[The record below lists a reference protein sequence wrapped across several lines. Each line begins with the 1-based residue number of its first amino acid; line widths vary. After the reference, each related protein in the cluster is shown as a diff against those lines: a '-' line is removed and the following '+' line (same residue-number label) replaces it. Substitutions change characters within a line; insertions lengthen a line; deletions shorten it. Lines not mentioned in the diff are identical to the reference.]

1 MAALLIALFTSG
13 AGYWY
18 LQPPY
23 PDESERFGV
32 GLAGPAEE
40 ILRYDVEALGVGWYL
55 NWGTAMEPPH
65 PNGVAFAQTIR
76 LSEGQPTLS
85 ADGVRALVRAN
96 PGSLWLIG
104 NEPDCVWMDNT
115 RPEAYAQAYHDLY
128 HLIKAED
135 PLAQVAFGGVVQA
148 TPLRMLYMDRVWET
162 YQDLYGEPMPVDVWA
177 VHGFILREAPTGWG
191 AGIPPGLES
200 YAGLGMDYK
209 IRDHDDMQI
218 FAEQIVRFRQWMA
231 DHGQREKPLLVP
243 EYGILMWSD
252 ILDEDGEDFSD
263 DRVIAFMHATF
274 DYFRTATDPDIG
286 YPADDNRL
294 VQAWAWYSLD
304 DNVYRD
310 GQVVGEGYNGDLFT
324 GDGVKALT
332 ALGQAYADYVQE
344 RVGLG
349 PMYVDLW
356 PLRFEVQTDGLTW
369 GQTATLTLTVEVANN
384 GRQPAADVVVWFGEG
399 EPGPHGTLLSP
410 PQVLPQV
417 PPRYSG
423 TGVVSVGWTTLVSGT
438 HTLWVVVDP
447 EDAVAESVE
456 GNNRRVLA
464 VSLEGDLVVGPPQLA
479 SPVVMWDG
487 APVVVTVTAA
497 VTNAG
502 TVRLPAGGEVAF
514 WIGEV
519 GQGEPAARDTL
530 GPLSVGEAVEVTGV
544 LTLTAPGGHW
554 IHVEADAAD
563 RFPEPDEGNN
573 RARAWLL
580 IATRRVHLPLVL
592 RGTERF

>member
-1 MAALLIALFTSG
+1 VAALLIALFTSG

-200 YAGLGMDYK
+200 YASLGMDYK

-286 YPADDNRL
+286 YPADDDRL

-324 GDGVKALT
+324 GDGTKTPT

-349 PMYVDLW
+349 PTYVDLW
-356 PLRFEVQTDGLTW
+356 PLRFEVQMDDLTW

-423 TGVVSVGWTTLVSGT
+423 TGVVSAGWTTLVSGT

-464 VSLEGDLVVGPPQLA
+464 VSLEGDLVVGLPRF
-479 SPVVMWDG
+479 
-487 APVVVTVTAA
+487 APSIALWEGGPATVTVTVP
-497 VTNAG
+497 VTNVGRVGVPADAQVVFWVG
-502 TVRLPAGGEVAF
+502 GAGG
-514 WIGEV
+514 
-519 GQGEPAARDTL
+519 GEPAAEV
-530 GPLSVGEAVEVTGV
+530 PLPSLAPGEGVEVSAPLTFGEPGLYRIVVRADATDV
-544 LTLTAPGGHW
+544 L
-554 IHVEADAAD
+554 VEA
-563 RFPEPDEGNN
+563 DEGNN
-573 RARAWLL
+573 EAEGQVLVAVGRVWLP
-580 IATRRVHLPLVL
+580 IV
-592 RGTERF
+592 ER